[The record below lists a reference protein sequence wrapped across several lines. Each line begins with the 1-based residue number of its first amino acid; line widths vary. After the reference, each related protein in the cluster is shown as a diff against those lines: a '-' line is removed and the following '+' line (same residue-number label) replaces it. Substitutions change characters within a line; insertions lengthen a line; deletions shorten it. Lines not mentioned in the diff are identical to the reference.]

1 MDDQPQGLTL
11 QIYVAMIAS
20 LLISLWAGKRATKRT
35 YEMFCLYFV
44 GWASEAELRA
54 ISTRSSAHPTKR
66 TARRH
71 QIPHNTNRADHY

>member
-1 MDDQPQGLTL
+1 MDDQPQGLTI

-35 YEMFCLYFV
+35 YEMFCLYFA

-54 ISTRSSAHPTKR
+54 HLDELKRAPDKKDSKKTPNSS
-66 TARRH
+66 
-71 QIPHNTNRADHY
+71 